1 MKTDTRTTD
10 PYSRCLEAISLL
22 REGNVINFQHSHS
35 IKPVAPVEILP
46 ATILEALEAKQG
58 IFNRHLWAHNEKR

>member
-1 MKTDTRTTD
+1 MKTDTRTTA

-35 IKPVAPVEILP
+35 IKPVAPGNNPHRHHIG
-46 ATILEALEAKQG
+46 G
-58 IFNRHLWAHNEKR
+58 IGG